1 MFQSSSDVLYV
12 KKTYKTES
20 YFIFNLKLDIKFIDD
35 LCKYIYFNHYIN
47 YDETIKKYGG
57 IYSCYFI
64 KEENVFNIFK
74 KLAYINISG
83 DIYYKQTK

>member
-1 MFQSSSDVLYV
+1 MIYV
-12 KKTYKTES
+12 NI
-20 YFIFNLKLDIKFIDD
+20 FILII
-35 LCKYIYFNHYIN
+35 IN
-47 YDETIKKYGG
+47 YEETIKKYGG